1 MRSAPMLNEDMSSVA
16 DGRLSAVRRAP
27 ARMRPVDV
35 QPELSLP
42 SAAAPAARSAKRAY
56 NALSATSIGLEFG
69 IAVAI
74 GLAAGMW
81 LDKRLGTTPW
91 LMLLLLVLGLVAGF
105 RNVLRAV
112 RRSEA
117 AARAEA
123 REGAA

>member
-1 MRSAPMLNEDMSSVA
+1 MRSAPTLNEDLRSVT
-16 DGRLSAVRRAP
+16 DGN
-27 ARMRPVDV
+27 
-35 QPELSLP
+35 LSLP

-74 GLAAGMW
+74 GVAFGMW
-81 LDKRLGTTPW
+81 LDQRLGTTPW

-112 RRSEA
+112 HRSEA

-123 REGAA
+123 TEDPT